1 MEFVNIKELAQL
13 PSKYIQLANGNDD
26 IVITQDGHPY
36 ALLVKIDDEELDD
49 YILAKHFDLENEFEI
64 AKQEY
69 ASKKHFENVIPTTNE
84 IPNELTA
91 ETIRK
96 SEAGQELHHVRSVD
110 ELFNELES

>member
-1 MEFVNIKELAQL
+1 MEFVNIKELTRS
-13 PSKYIQLANGNDD
+13 PSKYIQLAGENDD

-36 ALLVKIDDEELDD
+36 ALLVKINDEELDD

-64 AKQEY
+64 AKQEH
-69 ASKKHFENVIPTTNE
+69 ASRRTLE
-84 IPNELTA
+84 IKISNELTA

-96 SEAGQELHHVRSVD
+96 SEAGQKLHQVNSVD